1 MKKGDTIEAF
11 LQGCLGDLRKE
22 FHELRG
28 VTSEGPWLH
37 YKPTAPWTPLNS
49 TVDCTVDNAPE
60 SLQSIS
66 IRVLKNARALS
77 RLYTGEYLRSRGRLL
92 GSICLRVCSFLTYY
106 DGCRMVAVR
115 QTGLI
120 YIKEDLIIP
129 SNKTF
134 YDFIVTKARGKSGP
148 LFDFG
153 VNDDVRLL
161 GGANVETEESHAGKV
176 ILRYVLLRCHSYT
189 VCDCTIAAPGGA
201 SLLPLFLPPPNRPSA

>member
-1 MKKGDTIEAF
+1 
-11 LQGCLGDLRKE
+11 
-22 FHELRG
+22 
-28 VTSEGPWLH
+28 
-37 YKPTAPWTPLNS
+37 
-49 TVDCTVDNAPE
+49 
-60 SLQSIS
+60 
-66 IRVLKNARALS
+66 
-77 RLYTGEYLRSRGRLL
+77 
-92 GSICLRVCSFLTYY
+92 
-106 DGCRMVAVR
+106 MVAVR

-176 ILRYVLLRCHSYT
+176 ILRYVLLHRHSCT
-189 VCDCTIAAPGGA
+189 VCDCTIATRGGGGGGRRTSA
-201 SLLPLFLPPPNRPSA
+201 DLLQMIQRLFCLSFCLPQTDRRHD